1 MSGSTPPLG
10 TWSLGY
16 ADRSRAWRFAFGTVL
31 AAVMAVSTYSFPALA
46 VLSGLII
53 DDLEVGRSEYGLV
66 VSTAAAST
74 AGFSVLAG
82 RVVDRFSPR
91 LMLLGIFGLTAVSAA
106 LMAAASSFSMLLAA
120 VVLAG
125 AANGANNPATNKVIS
140 TSVPAGRRGTVVG
153 TKQSGVQAGIF
164 LFGLVLP
171 PLALATGW
179 RWSLV
184 AVAALALAGLAI
196 AARVL
201 PPSPAQA
208 NATRGHGRRTRL
220 PAMVRWLVGYSL
232 LMGAGGGAV
241 ITFLPLYAH
250 ESLGFSVTTA
260 GVAAAS
266 IGLLGMV
273 ARVVASRTV
282 ERMRHVALP
291 LLVISVGATGSVV
304 ALLAAPTGGA
314 WLWIGVLIA
323 GGTIATWNAITMLA
337 AISASPTHTGRA
349 TGWVA
354 FGFMGGYAISP
365 TIFGTVL
372 EHTDS
377 YVTGWLLVVALFG
390 AAAVL
395 MFVWD
400 LVSREVSA

>member
-10 TWSLGY
+10 IWSLGY
-16 ADRSRAWRFAFGTVL
+16 ADRSRAWRFAFGAVL
-31 AAVMAVSTYSFPALA
+31 AAVMAVSTYSFPTLA

-82 RVVDRFSPR
+82 RVVDRFSAR
-91 LMLLGIFGLTAVSAA
+91 LVLLGIFGLTAVSAA
-106 LMAAASSFSMLLAA
+106 LMAAASSFSMLLVA

-125 AANGANNPATNKVIS
+125 VANGANNPATNKIIS

-184 AVAALALAGLAI
+184 AVAAVALAGLAI

-201 PPSPAQA
+201 PPSPTQA
-208 NATRGHGRRTRL
+208 NATRGRGRRTRL

-241 ITFLPLYAH
+241 VTFLPLYAH
-250 ESLGFSVTTA
+250 ESLGFSVATA

-273 ARVVASRTV
+273 ARIVASRTV

-304 ALLAAPTGGA
+304 ALLAAPTGVA

-323 GGTIATWNAITMLA
+323 GVTIATWNAITMLA
-337 AISASPTHTGRA
+337 AISASPAHTGRA

-395 MFVWD
+395 MFVWG